1 MFNHPTRELGSYHL
15 MRNPELLNVKTP
27 LVVRPP
33 GRWALAYAIIVID
46 APLLIAI
53 HMKYVH
59 LRVARYLPDAR
70 ITYNRP
76 SSCSIMQA
84 LG

>member
-15 MRNPELLNVKTP
+15 MRNPKLLNVKTP

-53 HMKYVH
+53 LMKYAH
-59 LRVARYLPDAR
+59 LARYPPDAR